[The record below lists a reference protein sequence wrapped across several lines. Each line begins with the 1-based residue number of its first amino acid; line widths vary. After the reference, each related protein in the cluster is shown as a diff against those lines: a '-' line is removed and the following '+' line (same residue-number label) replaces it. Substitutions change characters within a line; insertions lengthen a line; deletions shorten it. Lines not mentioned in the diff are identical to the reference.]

1 MFWRWLK
8 QAVLQSVILFFL
20 PVLALDTGVNNSG
33 GHSEGFMVFGNT
45 IYICVVITATVKAA
59 IEKEAITPLCIFL
72 LVSSVAMWFLVVA
85 VFSYVWQVTSGMM
98 LALMVD
104 AIRILFTN
112 TGFWFCLVT
121 APTLCVALD
130 MINISIDNVAE
141 KYNI

>member
-1 MFWRWLK
+1 M
-8 QAVLQSVILFFL
+8 LQSVILFFL

-33 GHSEGFMVFGNT
+33 GHSEGFMEFGNT
-45 IYICVVITATVKAA
+45 IYICVVITATAKAA
-59 IEKEAITPLCIFL
+59 IEKEAITPMCIFL
-72 LVSSVAMWFLVVA
+72 LVSSVVLWFLVVA

-121 APTLCVALD
+121 APALCVALD
-130 MINISIDNVAE
+130 MINISIDNVVE